1 MRLLA
6 LAAALCAAT
15 AGCGYVDDNPRA
27 AQIVAQEYL
36 DAYSDRDLA
45 AICRVLAPEI
55 VLAVSAN
62 RPSCEA
68 GILTLFTGPYP
79 SLTVGPTRKAPS
91 PPGNPRLFVSVREE
105 PGRMI
110 ELGRYGSS
118 WRVINGGTPP

>member
-6 LAAALCAAT
+6 LAAVLCAAT
-15 AGCGYVDDNPRA
+15 VGCGYVDDNPRA
-27 AQIVAQEYL
+27 AQVVAQAYL
-36 DAYSDRDLA
+36 DAYTDRDLA
-45 AICRVLAPEI
+45 TVCRVLAPEI

-68 GILTLFTGPYP
+68 GISTLLTGPYP
-79 SLTVGPTRKAPS
+79 PLTVGSTREAPS
-91 PPGNPRLFVSVREE
+91 PPGNPRLFVSVREQ

-110 ELGRYGSS
+110 ELGRYGSI